1 MFNLTL
7 LVMFPMKTAELL
19 HGHLKAIEAGRNE
32 LDPVAGS
39 VARHRL
45 ARVTL
50 GARVLRGIAV
60 RGSRDEHGLNGA
72 FYNIQLYIHNMCEP
86 SSLNQH
92 VHHCLA
98 YHWRKPRPWS

>member
-1 MFNLTL
+1 MDISRR
-7 LVMFPMKTAELL
+7 
-19 HGHLKAIEAGRNE
+19 LKLGVISWIQSLA
-32 LDPVAGS
+32 V
-39 VARHRL
+39 RHRL